1 MVWESTGLYGES
13 ALCRYQLGAGQVEQR
28 TALAAE
34 LFGEG
39 ICRVDDV
46 IWQRSRHWARDTGLA
61 TLGSRHWARDTGLAT
76 PCDLQHRTPDTG

>member
-28 TALAAE
+28 TALAPE

-39 ICRVDDV
+39 ICRVNDV
-46 IWQRSRHWARDTGLA
+46 IWQRS
-61 TLGSRHWARDTGLAT
+61 
-76 PCDLQHRTPDTG
+76 